1 MEVINHGNRDWVIG
15 LGKPVI
21 SDEIEYRLMKYV
33 SKYEVDRG
41 YVLLNNITSA
51 MVYVW
56 KSEYCHLFEKG
67 WHNDYMRF
75 LKENF
80 FLVPLEYNDF
90 EECEKLR
97 KRFLP
102 DFDKSICF
110 TSPDYF
116 TILSTTECNARCF
129 YCYEKGRA
137 QFPMTD
143 VVANKVANFI
153 VNIRNKEKPVTISWF
168 GGEPTFNTKP
178 MEIIYNKL
186 IEEKI
191 PFSSTMISNGYLI
204 DEELCEKFAKVYN
217 MRHIQI
223 TIDGYGD
230 KYDKVKNYIYNNDES
245 AFEKVM
251 DNVERLLKAGIDISI
266 RMNLDLHNAESL
278 RELILY
284 LKKRFWSYPNFSPYL
299 YPIFEDTMER
309 NEEHRAKVFKH
320 LEELM
325 FLLDECNFSK
335 NFKMHAGLK
344 LQHCMVDGNEA
355 VLIGPKGD
363 IGMCEHYTTN
373 HFFSHIDN
381 YEEKNWDEIKAFRT
395 YLDPEELC
403 KDCPLLPNCLR
414 IDLCNDI
421 KYCDKHV
428 QKWRLYEQSVAARN
442 KLDDYFNSRYNQQNC
457 NCINDSC
464 ECKKDTRK
472 KKTKKTKKHK
482 K

>member
-1 MEVINHGNRDWVIG
+1 MEVINRGNRDWIIG

-56 KSEYCHLFEKG
+56 KSEYFHLFEKG

-80 FLVPLEYNDF
+80 FLVPLDYNDF

-102 DFDKSICF
+102 DLDKSICF

-191 PFSSTMISNGYLI
+191 PFTSTMISNGYLI

-217 MRHIQI
+217 MKHIQI

-230 KYDKVKNYIYNNDES
+230 KYDRVKNYIYNNDES

-251 DNVERLLKAGIDISI
+251 DNVERLLKAGIEISI

-284 LKKRFWSYPNFSPYL
+284 LKRRFWSYPHLSPYL
-299 YPIFEDTMER
+299 YPIFEETLER
-309 NEEHRAKVFKH
+309 DEEHRTKVFKH

-335 NFKMHAGLK
+335 NFKMRTGLK

-363 IGMCEHYTTN
+363 IGMCEHYTTD
-373 HFFSHIDN
+373 HFFSHVDN
-381 YEEKNWDEIKAFRT
+381 YDEKNWDEIKAFRT

-442 KLDDYFNSRYNQQNC
+442 KLDDYFNSRYNQNQQNC
-457 NCINDSC
+457 NCTNDNC

-472 KKTKKTKKHK
+472 KKNKKRKK
-482 K
+482 